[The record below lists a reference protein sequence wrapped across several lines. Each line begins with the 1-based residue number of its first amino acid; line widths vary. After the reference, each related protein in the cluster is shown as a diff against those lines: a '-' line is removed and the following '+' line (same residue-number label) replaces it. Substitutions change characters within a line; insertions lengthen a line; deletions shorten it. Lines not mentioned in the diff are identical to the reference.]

1 MEIHSEGKSAIVTG
15 SSSGLG
21 LEITKSLLHS
31 GFTVFGGS
39 RSGTDIEHER
49 FYDVELD
56 VSSEDSVLEFYETV
70 REFTQE
76 IHLVINNAGICEMS
90 PLTDTTI
97 ESFEL
102 HLSTNT
108 LGTFLIMKHLESF
121 LVKDKTHIISI
132 LSTAAHYGY
141 PNVSA
146 YNASK
151 FGQLGIIESL
161 KKEWKEHKLRFT
173 NLFPGA
179 IDTPLWDKMG
189 TKFSREKMLKTP
201 EFMSVFNYIV
211 SAPPVIQFSD
221 ITFLHK
227 DGYLE

>member
-1 MEIHSEGKSAIVTG
+1 MDRYAIVTG

-21 LEITKSLLHS
+21 LEITKSLLEY

-39 RSGTDIEHER
+39 RSGTDIEHEK

-56 VSSEDSVLEFYETV
+56 ITAEESVEEFYDTV
-70 REFTQE
+70 REFTDQ
-76 IHLVINNAGICEMS
+76 IHLVVNNAGICDMVSLSEMS
-90 PLTDTTI
+90 L
-97 ESFEL
+97 EAFEL
-102 HLSTNT
+102 HLATNT
-108 LGTFLIMKHLESF
+108 VGPFLLFQGLESF
-121 LVKDKTHIISI
+121 LIKNETHIISL

-151 FGQLGIIESL
+151 FGQLGLLASL
-161 KKEWKEHKLRFT
+161 KKEWKDYKVRFT

-179 IDTPLWDKMG
+179 IDSPLWDKMG
-189 TKFSREKMLKTP
+189 AKFSREKMLKISD
-201 EFMSVFNYIV
+201 FMSVFEFV
-211 SAPPVIQFSD
+211 VHAPPTIQFPE

-227 DGYLE
+227 EGYLE

>member
-1 MEIHSEGKSAIVTG
+1 MKYALVTG

-21 LEITKSLLHS
+21 LEITKSLINS

-39 RSGTDIEHER
+39 RSGTDIEHEN

-56 VSSEDSVLEFYETV
+56 ISSEESVEEFFETV
-70 REFTQE
+70 REFTDK
-76 IHLVINNAGICEMS
+76 IHLVVNNAGICEMAS
-90 PLTDTTI
+90 VSDMNV
-97 ESFEL
+97 EMFEQ
-102 HLSTNT
+102 HLATNT
-108 LGTFLIMKHLESF
+108 IGPFLLFQGLESF
-121 LVKDKTHIISI
+121 IVKNETHIISI
-132 LSTAAHYGY
+132 LSTASQYGY

-151 FGQLGIIESL
+151 FGQLGLIQSL
-161 KKEWKEHKLRFT
+161 KKEWKDYKLRFT

-189 TKFSREKMLKTP
+189 TKFSRDKMLKSDD
-201 EFMSVFNYIV
+201 FMNVFNFV
-211 SAPPVIQFSD
+211 VHAPSTIQFPE

-227 DGYLE
+227 EGYLE

>member
-1 MEIHSEGKSAIVTG
+1 MEKFALVTG

-21 LEITKSLLHS
+21 LEITKSLLFS
-31 GFTVFGGS
+31 GYTVFGGS
-39 RSGTDIEHER
+39 RSGTEIEHER

-56 VSSEDSVLEFYETV
+56 ITSEESVEEFFETI
-70 REFTQE
+70 REFTDK
-76 IHLVINNAGICEMS
+76 IHLMVNNAGICEMS
-90 PLTDTTI
+90 SMSEMDL

-102 HLSTNT
+102 HLATNT
-108 LGTFLIMKHLESF
+108 VGPFMVFKGLESF
-121 LVKDKTHIISI
+121 IVKDETHIISI
-132 LSTAAHYGY
+132 LSTAAQYGY

-151 FGQLGIIESL
+151 FGQLGLIQSL
-161 KKEWKEHKLRFT
+161 KKEWKDKKVRFT

-189 TKFSREKMLKTP
+189 TKFSREKMLKAND
-201 EFMSVFNYIV
+201 FMAVFNFIV
-211 SAPPVIQFSD
+211 HAPSTIQFPE

-227 DGYLE
+227 EGYLE

>member
-1 MEIHSEGKSAIVTG
+1 MKFALVTG

-21 LEITKSLLHS
+21 LEITKSLLYS

-39 RSGTDIEHER
+39 RSGTDIEHEN

-56 VSSEDSVLEFYETV
+56 VTSEESVEEFFETV
-70 REFTQE
+70 REFTDK

-90 PLTDTTI
+90 SVAETDT

-102 HLSTNT
+102 HLATNT
-108 LGTFLIMKHLESF
+108 IGPFLLFKGLESF
-121 LVKDKTHIISI
+121 IIPGETHIVSI
-132 LSTAAHYGY
+132 LSTAAQYGY
-141 PNVSA
+141 PNVAA

-151 FGQLGIIESL
+151 FGQLGLIASL
-161 KKEWKEHKLRFT
+161 KKEWKDHKVRFT

-189 TKFSREKMLKTP
+189 TKFSRDKMLKASD
-201 EFMSVFNYIV
+201 FMSVFNFV
-211 SAPPVIQFSD
+211 VHAPPTIQFPE

-227 DGYLE
+227 EGYLE